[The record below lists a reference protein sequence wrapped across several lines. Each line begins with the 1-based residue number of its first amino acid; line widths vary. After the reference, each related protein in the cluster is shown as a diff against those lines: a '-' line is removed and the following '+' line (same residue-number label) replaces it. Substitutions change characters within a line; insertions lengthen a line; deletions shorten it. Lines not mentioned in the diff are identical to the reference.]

1 LQFKIIK
8 PLCFRLDK
16 ARVNNV
22 NVLIVVTNRYSS
34 PIPVMPVGACM
45 VAEAA
50 ELAGHR
56 VRVLDL
62 MFEQNPLNTLES
74 ELNTSNPDFIGLSVR
89 NIDNNDMQHPVAF
102 FKDLKPL
109 MDTIRSKTPA
119 PVVLGGAAVS
129 VMPEELLRYTVAD
142 WAVLGDGEVVF
153 PDLLAALS
161 QGEFSDNIPGIAWLE
176 DGVFRKNTGYVARFS
191 NGCLI
196 PGFHRWIDVHAY
208 LSRLSTIPIQT
219 KLGCHFKC
227 IYCTYRKI
235 EGQDYR
241 LCDPERVVNTI
252 QDLVASGLKNI
263 EFVDNVF
270 NSPYDHALA
279 VCEGLARSRTG
290 ARLQSLEL
298 NPLFIDDTLLT
309 AMERAGFVGIGI
321 TVESASD
328 VVLDGLQKG
337 FTAKDVYDAAQIIKR
352 HHLPCLWIFMLGGP
366 GESEVTVRE
375 TLRFAEQCIRPKDV
389 AFFNIGIRIY
399 PGTELEH
406 RAREEGVLAVS
417 PDEMLEP
424 LFYVSP
430 ALDLNWLTE
439 TMRQTMA
446 THMNYINSNTLGL
459 SFLPA
464 MNRLGYKLG
473 VKSPL
478 WRHTRFIRRGLR
490 ALGMDV

>member
-1 LQFKIIK
+1 
-8 PLCFRLDK
+8 
-16 ARVNNV
+16 
-22 NVLIVVTNRYSS
+22 
-34 PIPVMPVGACM
+34 MPVGACL

-50 ELAGHR
+50 ELAGHS

-62 MFEQNPLNTLES
+62 MFEQNPLNTLEL
-74 ELNTSNPDFIGLSVR
+74 ELNKSNPDFIGLSVR
-89 NIDNNDMQHPVAF
+89 NIDNNDMQNPVSF

-109 MDTIRSKTPA
+109 MDTIRRKTPA

-129 VMPEELLRYTVAD
+129 VMPEELLRYTGAN

-153 PDLLAALS
+153 SKLLSALP
-161 QGEFSDNIPGIAWLE
+161 QGKTLANLPGIAWLE
-176 DGVFRKNTGYVARFS
+176 DNVFTKNTGSVDRFS
-191 NGCLI
+191 NGCLS
-196 PGFHRWIDVHAY
+196 PNFHRWINVPAY
-208 LSRLSTIPIQT
+208 LSRLSTVPIQT

-227 IYCTYRKI
+227 VYCTYRKI
-235 EGQDYR
+235 EGHDYR
-241 LCDPERVVNTI
+241 LRNPEGVIDAI
-252 QDLVASGLKNI
+252 QNLAAAGLHDI

-270 NSPYDHALA
+270 NSPYEHALA
-279 VCEGLARSRTG
+279 ICEGLASSQSG
-290 ARLQSLEL
+290 ARLQCLEL

-328 VVLDGLQKG
+328 IVLDKLKKG
-337 FTAKDVYDAAQIIKR
+337 FTAKDVYDTAQVIRR
-352 HHLPCLWIFMLGGP
+352 HNLPCLWIFMLGGP
-366 GESEVTVRE
+366 GESEVTVKE
-375 TLRFAEQCIRPKDV
+375 TLRFAEQYIRPKDV

-406 RAREEGVLAVS
+406 RAREEGVLAA
-417 PDEMLEP
+417 PPGEMLEP
-424 LFYVSP
+424 VFYVSP

-446 THMNYINSNTLGL
+446 THMNYINSNTIGL

-464 MNRLGYKLG
+464 INRLGYRLG

-478 WRHTRFIRRGLR
+478 WRHTRYIRRGLR
-490 ALGMDV
+490 VLGMDV

>member
-1 LQFKIIK
+1 VVSVRTLKT
-8 PLCFRLDK
+8 RLVK
-16 ARVNNV
+16 HVNI
-22 NVLIVVTNRYSS
+22 LIVATNRYSS
-34 PIPVMPVGACM
+34 PVPVMPVGACL

-50 ELAGHR
+50 ERAGHR

-62 MFEQNPLNTLES
+62 MFDQNPLDTLETA
-74 ELNTSNPDFIGLSVR
+74 LNKSNPDFIGLSVR
-89 NIDNNDMQHPVAF
+89 NIDNNDMQNPVSF
-102 FKDLKPL
+102 FKNLKPL
-109 MDTIRSKTPA
+109 MDTIRSKSPA

-129 VMPEELLRYTVAD
+129 VMPEELLRYTGAN
-142 WAVLGDGEVVF
+142 WAVQGDGEVVF
-153 PDLLAALS
+153 SKLLSALS
-161 QGEFSDNIPGIAWLE
+161 QGVLPGKLPGIAWIE
-176 DGVFRKNTGYVARFS
+176 DNVFTKNTSSVDRFS
-191 NGCLI
+191 NGCLS
-196 PGFHRWIDVHAY
+196 PNFHRWINVHAY
-208 LSRLSTIPIQT
+208 LSRLSTVPIQT

-235 EGQDYR
+235 EGHEYR
-241 LCDPERVVNTI
+241 LRDPEGVIDAI
-252 QDLVASGLKNI
+252 QNLAAAGLHDI

-270 NSPYDHALA
+270 NSPYDHALTI
-279 VCEGLARSRTG
+279 CEGLARSQSG

-328 VVLDGLQKG
+328 IVLDKLKKG
-337 FTAKDVYDAAQIIKR
+337 FTAKDVYHAAQVIKR
-352 HHLPCLWIFMLGGP
+352 HNLPCLWIFMLGGP
-366 GESEVTVRE
+366 GESEVTVKE
-375 TLRFAEQCIRPKDV
+375 TLRFAEQYIRPKDV

-406 RAREEGVLAVS
+406 RAREEGVLAA
-417 PDEMLEP
+417 PPGEMLEP
-424 LFYVSP
+424 VFYVSP

-446 THMNYINSNTLGL
+446 THMNYINSNTIGL

-464 MNRLGYKLG
+464 INRLGYRLG

-478 WRHTRFIRRGLR
+478 WRYTRYIRRGLR
-490 ALGMDV
+490 VLGMDV

>member
-1 LQFKIIK
+1 MNI
-8 PLCFRLDK
+8 
-16 ARVNNV
+16 
-22 NVLIVVTNRYSS
+22 LIVATNRYGS
-34 PIPVMPVGACM
+34 PVPVMPAGACM

-50 ELAGHR
+50 EQAGYR
-56 VRVLDL
+56 VKVLDL
-62 MFEQNPLNTLES
+62 MFEPNPLHTLES
-74 ELNTSNPDFIGLSVR
+74 ALDTSKPDFIGLSVR

-109 MDTIRSKTPA
+109 MDTIRNKTPA

-129 VMPEELLRYTVAD
+129 VMPEELLRYTGAD

-153 PDLLAALS
+153 SKLLSALS
-161 QGEFSDNIPGIAWLE
+161 QGENPGKLPGIAWLE
-176 DGVFRKNTGYVARFS
+176 DNIFRKNTGSVDRFP
-191 NGCLI
+191 NGCLA
-196 PGFHRWIDVHAY
+196 PNFHRWIDVPAY
-208 LSRLSTIPIQT
+208 LSRLSTVPIQT

-235 EGQDYR
+235 EGHDYR
-241 LCDPERVVNTI
+241 LRDPEAVIDAI
-252 QDLVASGLKNI
+252 QNLVASGLRDI

-279 VCEGLARSRTG
+279 ICEGLAQSRSG

-298 NPLFIDDTLLT
+298 NPLFIDDTLLK

-328 VVLDGLQKG
+328 IVLDGLQKG
-337 FTAKDVYDAAQIIKR
+337 FTARDVYHAAQVIKR
-352 HHLPCLWIFMLGGP
+352 HNLSCLWIFMLGGP
-366 GESEVTVRE
+366 GESEVTVTE

-417 PDEMLEP
+417 VNDLLEP
-424 LFYVSP
+424 VFYLSP
-430 ALDLNWLTE
+430 ALDLDWLTE
-439 TMRQTMA
+439 TLHKALA
-446 THMNYINSNTLGL
+446 THMNFIGSNTIGL

-464 MNRLGYKLG
+464 MNRFGYRFG

-490 ALGMDV
+490 VLGMDV

>member
-1 LQFKIIK
+1 
-8 PLCFRLDK
+8 
-16 ARVNNV
+16 
-22 NVLIVVTNRYSS
+22 
-34 PIPVMPVGACM
+34 MPVGACM

-50 ELAGHR
+50 ELAGHK

-62 MFEQNPLNTLES
+62 MFEQNPLNTLEL
-74 ELNTSNPDFIGLSVR
+74 ELNKSNPDFIGLSVR
-89 NIDNNDMQHPVAF
+89 NIDNNDMQNPVAF

-129 VMPEELLRYTVAD
+129 VMPEELLRYTGAN

-153 PDLLAALS
+153 SKLLSALS
-161 QGEFSDNIPGIAWLE
+161 LGEIPGKLPGIAWLE
-176 DGVFRKNTGYVARFS
+176 DNIFTKNTGSVDRFS
-191 NGCLI
+191 NGCLS
-196 PGFHRWIDVHAY
+196 PNFHRWIDVHAY
-208 LSRLSTIPIQT
+208 LSRLSTVPIQT

-235 EGQDYR
+235 EGHDYR
-241 LCDPERVVNTI
+241 LRDPQGVIDAI
-252 QDLVASGLKNI
+252 QNLVAAGLHDI

-270 NSPYDHALA
+270 NSPYDHALTI
-279 VCEGLARSRTG
+279 CEGLAISRSG

-328 VVLDGLQKG
+328 IVLDGLQKG
-337 FTAKDVYDAAQIIKR
+337 FTAKDVCNAAQVIKR
-352 HHLPCLWIFMLGGP
+352 HNLPCLWIFMLGGP
-366 GESEVTVRE
+366 GETEATVRE
-375 TLRFAEQCIRPKDV
+375 TLRFAEQCIPPKDV

-406 RAREEGVLAVS
+406 RVREEGVLAAPPS
-417 PDEMLEP
+417 EMLEP

-446 THMNYINSNTLGL
+446 THMNYINSNTIGL

-490 ALGMDV
+490 VLGMDV

>member
-1 LQFKIIK
+1 M
-8 PLCFRLDK
+8 
-16 ARVNNV
+16 
-22 NVLIVVTNRYSS
+22 NVLIVITNRYNS
-34 PIPVMPVGACM
+34 PVPVMPVGACL

-50 ELAGHR
+50 ELAGNS

-62 MFEQNPLNTLES
+62 MFEQNPLNTLEL

-89 NIDNNDMQHPVAF
+89 NIDNNDMQNPVSF

-109 MDTIRSKTPA
+109 MDTIRRKTPA

-129 VMPEELLRYTVAD
+129 VMPEELLRYTGAN

-153 PDLLAALS
+153 SKLLSALS
-161 QGEFSDNIPGIAWLE
+161 QGEMPGKLPGVAWLE
-176 DGVFRKNTGYVARFS
+176 DDIFTKNTSSVDRFS
-191 NGCLI
+191 NGCLS
-196 PGFHRWIDVHAY
+196 PNFHRWLNVQAY
-208 LSRLSTIPIQT
+208 LSRLSTVPIQT

-235 EGQDYR
+235 EGHDYR
-241 LCDPERVVNTI
+241 LCDPEGVIDAI
-252 QDLVASGLKNI
+252 QNLAAAGLHDI

-270 NSPYDHALA
+270 NSPYEHTLTI
-279 VCEGLARSRTG
+279 CEGLARSQSG

-328 VVLDGLQKG
+328 IVLARLQKG
-337 FTAKDVYDAAQIIKR
+337 FAAKDVYDAAQVIKR
-352 HHLPCLWIFMLGGP
+352 HNLPCLWIFMLGGP
-366 GESEVTVRE
+366 GESEVTVKE

-406 RAREEGVLAVS
+406 RAREEGVLAIS
-417 PDEMLEP
+417 PSEMLEP
-424 LFYVSP
+424 VFYISP

-439 TMRQTMA
+439 TMHKALA
-446 THMNYINSNTLGL
+446 THMNYINSNTIGL
-459 SFLPA
+459 SFLPTI
-464 MNRLGYKLG
+464 NRLGYRLG
-473 VKSPL
+473 IKSPL
-478 WRHTRFIRRGLR
+478 WRYTRFIRRGLR
-490 ALGMDV
+490 ILGMDV